1 MFGHWGNYY
10 LTKIVSLK
18 KNQKRK
24 MRPIE
29 PHFPKQ
35 TTKPVMKLP
44 CNQQGFTIITI
55 CSTNRCKSSII
66 FTFNMLT
73 KIKER

>member
-1 MFGHWGNYY
+1 
-10 LTKIVSLK
+10 
-18 KNQKRK
+18 
-24 MRPIE
+24 MRPIQ
-29 PHFPKQ
+29 PHFYKQ

-44 CNQQGFTIITI
+44 CNQQGFTTITI
-55 CSTNRCKSSII
+55 CSTNRYKSSII